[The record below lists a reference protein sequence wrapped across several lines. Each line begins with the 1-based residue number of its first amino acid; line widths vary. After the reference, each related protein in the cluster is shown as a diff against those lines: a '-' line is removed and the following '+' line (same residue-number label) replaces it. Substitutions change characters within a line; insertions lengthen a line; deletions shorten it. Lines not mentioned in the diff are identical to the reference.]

1 MSNTRIL
8 GRKREEMPD
17 PIAFTS
23 QPSSSTAL
31 VSPKLDLDEYLITHS
46 AATFFFR
53 MEGKAMI
60 GVGVHPG
67 DLLIVDRSLAPIHD
81 SIVVAIVD
89 GEFLVRRLSTSPEYE
104 LQTEEAQSVEKTINR
119 KSAKVKDFEIWGV
132 VTYSIHS
139 IGTQ

>member
-1 MSNTRIL
+1 MSESRVL

-23 QPSSSTAL
+23 QTSSSTAL
-31 VSPKLDLDEYLITHS
+31 VSPRLDLNEYLITHS

-53 MEGKAMI
+53 MEGKAMT
-60 GVGVHPG
+60 GAGVHAG
-67 DLLIVDRSLAPIHD
+67 DLLIVDRSLTPANG

-104 LQTEEAQSVEKTINR
+104 LQAEEAPTHGTSQ
-119 KSAKVKDFEIWGV
+119 KVKDFEIWGV

-139 IGTQ
+139 TMQK